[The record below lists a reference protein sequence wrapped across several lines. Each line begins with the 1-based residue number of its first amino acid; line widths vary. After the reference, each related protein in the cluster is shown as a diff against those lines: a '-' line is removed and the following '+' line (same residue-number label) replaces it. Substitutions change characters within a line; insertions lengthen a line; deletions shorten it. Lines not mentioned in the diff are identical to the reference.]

1 MLGGKRMDMF
11 MDKLAQ
17 KLTAQEIIK
26 ANTAADAE
34 ELNHLRKQVADYDDC
49 LAKLQKLID
58 EENARLAETRKESG
72 NAVNGLAEELK
83 HLGKQVADQQD
94 VLAKVQQTLTGQ
106 QDEALTRLQQSVAD
120 QQDTLA
126 ELQQT
131 LTGQQDEALTK
142 LQQSVTEQL
151 AAVEKAV
158 SDKLEKQTDG
168 QLEERLNLVEE
179 NVHKECVKVYRNVQA
194 VVVEE
199 SGKQKEAAEAV
210 TAGVEA
216 VKGKLGVVMGVSAAA
231 LVFSLV
237 TMILQILEA
246 FQIRFF

>member
-1 MLGGKRMDMF
+1 MDMF

-72 NAVNGLAEELK
+72 DAVNGLAEELN
-83 HLGKQVADQQD
+83 HLGKQVADQQ
-94 VLAKVQQTLTGQ
+94 G
-106 QDEALTRLQQSVAD
+106 
-120 QQDTLA
+120 TLA

-142 LQQSVTEQL
+142 LQQSVAEQL